1 MSIAIQTVALG
12 TIDGHPVSI
21 EIADASLVRFRV
33 AAGKEFAPFASHAI
47 SRTQWD
53 GSARVEIKGSV
64 TRIGTSHLSIEW
76 DAKRESLQI
85 ADVKT
90 GEVLLSTPDRA
101 ITMGDKGLTIAL
113 DAVGRERIYG
123 LAECGEKFEKTG
135 RTFTLWNHNDPKHH
149 PIQNYYCQIPLTYH
163 LPPDGGRCRGQFLDN
178 PGRVHVD
185 LRHDMTG
192 QVSLQCETGDIDLW
206 LWFGGSLGAAVR
218 EWTDLTGRMERPP
231 LWALGYQQCRWS
243 YPTEKRIREIAE
255 GFRSRRIPCDVIYLD
270 IDYMD
275 EYRVFTWDPKAF
287 PQPEKMLADLSAQG
301 FRTVAI
307 VDPGVKVDEGFEV
320 YDDFL
325 AKNYFVTLDGEPFQ
339 GRVWPGITHYPDFLR
354 EDARKDWGAFQA
366 ATLLDKGIAGIWNDM
381 NEPADFDGPNG
392 TFPDHVI
399 HDDNGHKRRHVEVH
413 QLYGFSMARASY
425 EGQLAARPNV
435 RPFTITRSGWAGV
448 QRYSMV
454 WTGDNQAIWNS
465 MPFDLACNLSMGL
478 SGISFVGCDIGGF
491 GLNPTSE
498 LYGRWFEWGVFQ
510 PFCRGH
516 ADCSSID
523 QEPWAF
529 TSDVEEKVRGLL
541 ELRMSLLPYFYGNFV
556 HSSLTGDPINRPL
569 VYDYP
574 ADPHTH
580 FIGDQFLIGSDLLIA
595 PIMEPGMGRRM
606 AYLPAGEWWD
616 WWTGERAQGGRH
628 AIVEGPFGRP
638 PLFVRGGAVIPM
650 QRPMQH
656 TGESV
661 IEETVLD
668 VWPGSELAGF
678 LCEDDGATRD
688 YLQGRHSRIDF
699 SGSVDST
706 ALILRIDSP
715 QGPYRSARKTW
726 RIRIHGIGGRVRRV
740 ESAQGEV
747 AFQETG
753 GVVEWTIPDT
763 KSRTDWKVSLLA
775 G

>member
-1 MSIAIQTVALG
+1 L
-12 TIDGHPVSI
+12 
-21 EIADASLVRFRV
+21 
-33 AAGKEFAPFASHAI
+33 
-47 SRTQWD
+47 
-53 GSARVEIKGSV
+53 
-64 TRIGTSHLSIEW
+64 IEW
-76 DAKRESLQI
+76 DAKVLRLQI
-85 ADVKT
+85 ADVQS
-90 GEVLLSTPDRA
+90 GEVLLSTPNHA
-101 ITMGDKGLTIAL
+101 IIINEKGLKIAL
-113 DAVGRERIYG
+113 DAMGKERIYG

-163 LPPDGGRCRGQFLDN
+163 LPPDGKRCRGQFLDN

-206 LWFGGSLGAAVR
+206 LWFGESLSSAVR
-218 EWTDLTGRMERPP
+218 EWADLTGRMERPP
-231 LWALGYQQCRWS
+231 MWALGYQQCRWS
-243 YPTEKRIREIAE
+243 YPTEKRIREIAD

-270 IDYMD
+270 IDYMYG
-275 EYRVFTWDPKAF
+275 YRVFTWDPKAF
-287 PQPEKMLADLSAQG
+287 PQPEKMLRDLSDQG

-307 VDPGVKVDEGFEV
+307 VDPGVKVDETFQVYRDFMAHEGF
-320 YDDFL
+320 
-325 AKNYFVTLDGEPFQ
+325 FVSIAGEDVPFK
-339 GRVWPGITHYPDFLR
+339 GCVWPGDTYYPDFLR
-354 EDARKDWGAFQA
+354 EDVRRHWGAFQA
-366 ATLLDKGIAGIWNDM
+366 TTLLDKGIAGIWNDM
-381 NEPADFDGPNG
+381 NEPADFNGPNG
-392 TFPDHVI
+392 TFPDDVM

-498 LYGRWFEWGVFQ
+498 LYERWFEWGVFQ

-516 ADCSSID
+516 ADCASID

-529 TSDVEEKVRGLL
+529 TPEVEDKVRGLL
-541 ELRMSLLPYFYGNFV
+541 ELRMSLLPYFYSSFV
-556 HSSLTGDPINRPL
+556 QSSLTGDPINRPL
-569 VYDYP
+569 VYDFP

-580 FIGDQFLIGSDLLIA
+580 FIGDQFLLGTDLLIA
-595 PIMEPGMGRRM
+595 PIMEPGIDRRM

-616 WWTGERAQGGRH
+616 WWTGEKAQGGCH
-628 AIVEGPFGRP
+628 SIVEGPFGRP
-638 PLFVRGGAVIPM
+638 PLFVRAGSVIPM
-650 QRPMQH
+650 QRPLQY
-656 TGESV
+656 TDEAV
-661 IEETVLD
+661 IEETILN
-668 VWPGSELAGF
+668 VWPGRELSGF

-688 YLQGRHSRIDF
+688 YLQGQHSRIDF

-706 ALILRIDSP
+706 ALILRIGSP
-715 QGPYRSARKTW
+715 QGPYRSPRKSW
-726 RIRIHGIGGRVRRV
+726 RIRVHGVAGRVRSV
-740 ESAQGEV
+740 HAPQGDV
-747 AFQETG
+747 VYQETDG
-753 GVVEWTIPDT
+753 FVEWMIPDT
-763 KSRTDWKVSLLA
+763 KNSMELKISLLA